1 MDIASLTS
9 KQRNFARYAWAVL
22 IFNLFVI
29 IWGGFVSASGS
40 GDGCGTDWPYCG
52 NLAATEIETSTL
64 VEFFHR
70 GTSGLALL
78 SVILMLILALRR
90 YPKGHRVR
98 KGAAWAMFFM
108 VTESL
113 LGAGLVIFQWVDTN
127 ESLARAFVQ
136 PLHLI
141 NTFLLTGSIALT
153 AWWASGYPPVK
164 WRTNRLLTTKMGL
177 FLLGLMVLSVFGA
190 IASLASTLF
199 PSDTFVEGVQK
210 DFAENVHYL
219 IRLRIWHPVFAT
231 IVGLYLVYL
240 YGNVND
246 TAPSTQGRRLS
257 RWVMGLFWLQYM
269 LGGLNA
275 FLLAPIGLQL
285 THLLI
290 THVMWVLAVLW
301 TAAALAAPVHLI
313 ESNEAIELA
322 PQPDKP

>member
-1 MDIASLTS
+1 MDIASLPS
-9 KQRNFARYAWAVL
+9 KQHNFARYAWAVL
-22 IFNLFVI
+22 VFNLFVI
-29 IWGGFVSASGS
+29 VWGGFVSASGS

-52 NLAATEIETSTL
+52 NLAATEIDTSTL

-78 SVILMLILALRR
+78 SVVALLILALRR

-98 KGAAWAMFFM
+98 KAAGWAMFFM

-141 NTFLLTGSIALT
+141 NTFLLTASIALT
-153 AWWASGYPPVK
+153 AWWASGYPAAK
-164 WRTNRLLTTKMGL
+164 WRANRALTTKMLL
-177 FLLGLMVLSVFGA
+177 FLLGLMILSVFGA

-199 PSDTFVEGVQK
+199 PSDTFIEGVQK
-210 DFAENVHYL
+210 DFTQNVHYL

-231 IVGLYLVYL
+231 AIGLFLIYL
-240 YGNVND
+240 YGDVND
-246 TAPSTQGRRLS
+246 TAPSPQVRRLS
-257 RWVMGLFWLQYM
+257 RWVLTLFWLQY
-269 LGGLNA
+269 LFGAFNA
-275 FLLAPIGLQL
+275 FLLAPIWLQL
-285 THLLI
+285 THLLV

-301 TAAALAAPVHLI
+301 TAAALAAPVHVI
-313 ESNEAIELA
+313 EPTDVVELT
-322 PQPDKP
+322 PQTDNP